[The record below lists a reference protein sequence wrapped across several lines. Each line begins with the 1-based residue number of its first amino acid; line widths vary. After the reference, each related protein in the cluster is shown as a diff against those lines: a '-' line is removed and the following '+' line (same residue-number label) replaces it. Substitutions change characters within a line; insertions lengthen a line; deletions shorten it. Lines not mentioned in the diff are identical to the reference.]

1 MTSAPASRLTL
12 VGGLCHRTPGPGPG
26 LKRVIMTTYLRK
38 IVTFISDEEGASAT
52 EYGLLVTLIAVV
64 ILVGV
69 AALGISLSGMYTSN
83 AAKVAGALPE

>member
-1 MTSAPASRLTL
+1 MR
-12 VGGLCHRTPGPGPG
+12 
-26 LKRVIMTTYLRK
+26 TYLRK

-69 AALGISLSGMYTSN
+69 AALGISLSEMYNSN
-83 AAKVAGALPE
+83 AARVASALPE